1 MKIKDYKGWI
11 FAAVAVIVAAVFIW
25 QVADRNNSDNNNQTP
40 AATSAVNTPATE
52 VSYDGVAGKNALALL
67 KASHKTETKSY
78 KGLGELVT
86 SIDGV
91 KADSK
96 HFWSFYVN
104 GKQAQVGAGAYTTKS
119 GDKLTWKLEVIK

>member
-1 MKIKDYKGWI
+1 MWKKYKNLV
-11 FAAVAVIVAAVFIW
+11 FAAVVVAAGAIFIW
-25 QVADRNNSDNNNQTP
+25 QVIDKGGSDNSQ
-40 AATSAVNTPATE
+40 SNTPASTVSTSPKE
-52 VSYDGVAGKNALALL
+52 FSYDGVAGKNALALL

-104 GKQAQVGAGAYTTKS
+104 GEQAQVGAGAYTTKS
-119 GDKLTWKLEVIK
+119 GDKITWKLEEIK